1 MPPFLLKLFG
11 GPVIEKL
18 LAYIPDP
25 QAKAKAAL
33 EAQQSLEV
41 AQEKLDA
48 LIAEQNSKQADI
60 NLEEA
65 KNSNLFIAG
74 WRPALGWVLASSFA
88 WVYVLQ
94 PLLTFALNA
103 AHHPVT
109 LPTIDFSTMS
119 TVLMGMLGLAGLRTY
134 EKKTNSEGNR

>member
-1 MPPFLLKLFG
+1 MPPFLI
-11 GPVIEKL
+11 PL
-18 LAYIPDP
+18 LSPLLDKVLSYIPDP

-33 EAQQSLEV
+33 EAQQ
-41 AQEKLDA
+41 AMQEAEAKAMA

-65 KNSNLFIAG
+65 KSPSLFIAG
-74 WRPALGWVLASSFA
+74 WRPALGWTCAAAFA

-94 PLLTFALNA
+94 PVVSFILA
-103 AHHPVT
+103 AVKHPVA
-109 LPTIDFSTMS
+109 LPTLDFSTMS

-134 EKKTNSEGNR
+134 EKKTDSEGNR

>member
-1 MPPFLLKLFG
+1 MPPFLI
-11 GPVIEKL
+11 PL
-18 LAYIPDP
+18 LSPLLDKVLSYIPDP

-33 EAQQSLEV
+33 EAQQ
-41 AQEKLDA
+41 AMQEAEQKAMA

-65 KNSNLFIAG
+65 KSPSLFIAG
-74 WRPALGWVLASSFA
+74 WRPALGWTCAAAFA

-94 PLLTFALNA
+94 PIVSFIFAA
-103 AHHPVT
+103 AKHPVA
-109 LPTIDFSTMS
+109 LPTLDFSTMS

-134 EKKTNSEGNR
+134 EKKTDSESNR

>member
-1 MPPFLLKLFG
+1 MPPFLI
-11 GPVIEKL
+11 PL
-18 LAYIPDP
+18 LSPLLNKVLDFIPDP
-25 QAKAKAAL
+25 AAKAKAAL
-33 EAQQSLEV
+33 EAEQGLRDAE
-41 AQEKLDA
+41 AKAMA

-65 KNSNLFIAG
+65 KSPSLFIAG

-88 WVYVLQ
+88 WVYVIQ
-94 PLLTFALNA
+94 PLLTFVLNA

-134 EKKTNSEGNR
+134 EKTTNSEGNR